1 MWLQGQLGYGT
12 HGRACNATPRVVDAL
27 RDRRI
32 AAVSLSKRHSVALTT
47 SGEVFAWGQR
57 QVSPMRLQVAG
68 TRDTARSAK
77 AVRALS
83 LAAAA
88 ATAAKWS
95 SGRRGGSSGGAAA
108 ERGRVHFHRDNAA
121 VVTPTVVA
129 VAAGGAH
136 TSMLTSTGAVLAYRS
151 DDAAQAIQEVQGV
164 LGGKC
169 VVKIAAGKTRTV
181 ALTDTGEVYAWEGT
195 TLSSGALLPCSHAC
209 KCKAQL
215 FAFAP
220 GFSPVSAVASMF
232 TIWRCR
238 QPCLR
243 VRTCA
248 TCRAAVRCLHAMRAA
263 GVCCRCAR
271 AEAAAGGGRSA
282 GGAAG

>member
-88 ATAAKWS
+88 APAAKWS

-209 KCKAQL
+209 KCKARL
-215 FAFAP
+215 L
-220 GFSPVSAVASMF
+220 S
-232 TIWRCR
+232 RR
-238 QPCLR
+238 
-243 VRTCA
+243 
-248 TCRAAVRCLHAMRAA
+248 
-263 GVCCRCAR
+263 GVDR
-271 AEAAAGGGRSA
+271 
-282 GGAAG
+282 